1 MSYLK
6 AYSLRQIYEESMCF
20 TKKHFVSMGG
30 FANLDIG
37 EGSKLIDFNKKI
49 STTNSNETLMFI
61 NYKFNKNIQDYLLDY
76 QLFGKINTDYINII
90 CKIMNIEYD
99 PNIIHNFK
107 EKALKAQKEL
117 KEKEEKEE
125 KEKQEK
131 EEKEEKEKQEK
142 EKQEKEKQD

>member
-1 MSYLK
+1 MAYLK

-61 NYKFNKNIQDYLLDY
+61 NYKFMNTGQNVYILETNRDKISFYFLPY
-76 QLFGKINTDYINII
+76 VQLILII
-90 CKIMNIEYD
+90 I
-99 PNIIHNFK
+99 
-107 EKALKAQKEL
+107 
-117 KEKEEKEE
+117 
-125 KEKQEK
+125 
-131 EEKEEKEKQEK
+131 
-142 EKQEKEKQD
+142 